1 MKQKV
6 RNAEIQKKVKD
17 HINNLS
23 GQLSLKMISL
33 LEEHPIQKINL
44 RNTIDQGLNNERDDK
59 VVSEKLQKEQISHIG
74 QQLKS
79 IRTNL

>member
-1 MKQKV
+1 MEVQK
-6 RNAEIQKKVKD
+6 RVKD
-17 HINNLS
+17 HVNILS

-33 LEEHPIQKINL
+33 LEEFPISKINL

-59 VVSEKLQKEQISHIG
+59 VIREKLQKEQVSHIKH
-74 QQLKS
+74 QMKN

>member
-1 MKQKV
+1 MEVQK
-6 RNAEIQKKVKD
+6 RVKD
-17 HINNLS
+17 HVNILS

-33 LEEHPIQKINL
+33 LEEFPISKINL

-59 VVSEKLQKEQISHIG
+59 VIREKLQKEQVSHIKH
-74 QQLKS
+74 QIKN